1 MQLSGISALALAAI
15 LAGGC
20 HYGFAGGG
28 LPQDVKT
35 IAVIPFDNDTPSPN
49 LQVEINELLA
59 PQIQG
64 RLGLRPAP
72 EARADAVVR
81 GRITRYDTGIP
92 VAYSAS
98 PTSTSAQR
106 ELRITVDVEILDQ
119 VSGKVIWSRK
129 GLVSSGTYAER
140 SEADGRAEAVKK
152 LVNDIIAGAQSQ
164 W

>member
-1 MQLSGISALALAAI
+1 
-15 LAGGC
+15 
-20 HYGFAGGG
+20 
-28 LPQDVKT
+28 
-35 IAVIPFDNDTPSPN
+35 
-49 LQVEINELLA
+49 
-59 PQIQG
+59 
-64 RLGLRPAP
+64 
-72 EARADAVVR
+72 RADAIVR